1 MCAPLPLGRRAPD
14 TTKVTTPPDIVS
26 HGALIS
32 LLAFWAESGVGHSY
46 EDAPVDRMAEGRRR
60 LQPPK
65 PAPRA
70 AAPPL
75 TSAPQIQATLAPSLT
90 PDLAQAVGE
99 AQRLAAEAQT
109 LEELEAAIA
118 AFDGCGL
125 KFSGASR
132 AVFARGN
139 PAGPVMMIGE
149 GPGAEEDARGQPF
162 VGRAGKL
169 LDRMI
174 GAAGL
179 NGQVF
184 ITNTVFWRP
193 PGNRTPSLQEQAAC
207 APFLER
213 AIVLAKPQV
222 LLLVGAAS
230 AKSVLK
236 KTEGILSLRGRWFEW
251 RAEHAE
257 LSLPALP
264 TLHPAFL
271 LRQPQ
276 AKKKAWMDFLSLTE
290 RLASR

>member
-1 MCAPLPLGRRAPD
+1 VTAPVDPEAQRAL
-14 TTKVTTPPDIVS
+14 T
-26 HGALIS
+26 S
-32 LLAFWAESGVGHSY
+32 LLAFWSEAGVSTSY

-60 LQPPK
+60 LQAPR
-65 PAPRA
+65 PAPARPASVA
-70 AAPPL
+70 AG
-75 TSAPQIQATLAPSLT
+75 PQRQVPLAPSLS
-90 PDLAQAVGE
+90 PDLAQAVGD
-99 AQRLAAEAQT
+99 AQALAAAANT

-118 AFDGCGL
+118 AYDGCAL

-132 AVFARGN
+132 AVFSRGT
-139 PAGPVMMIGE
+139 PGAPVMIVGE

-162 VGRAGKL
+162 IGRAGKL

-174 GAAGL
+174 AAAGL
-179 NGQVF
+179 DGQVF

-222 LLLVGAAS
+222 LLLAGAAS

-236 KTEGILSLRGRWFEW
+236 RTEGILSLRGQWFEW
-251 RAEHAE
+251 RAEHTD
-257 LSLPALP
+257 LTLPALP

-276 AKKKAWMDFLSLTE
+276 AKKKAWMDLLSLTE
-290 RLASR
+290 RLASL